1 MGTGLKSGNEV
12 TLLFASELEDARSVF
27 DIKEILHELRR
38 DLAMKK
44 RPLRIMRHI
53 PGCYVEF
60 ASGAL
65 HGSIIF
71 SNGKAP
77 SRSFDVQMILGCGK
91 MTQTKRRLVQE
102 HQSHISISV
111 TVETEDGEKR
121 PQANAQE
128 VLKRL
133 AQSASARLANLDA
146 TVMYWGPSVETY
158 NKLEFGAFFASD
170 SLMPPSIALS
180 PLPQPTP
187 RPEVA
192 ETRPRFSNDQ
202 DRMEQLADQMR
213 TKSLLE
219 ETPSLKEV
227 VAQSWSMTMGMA
239 NSSYGKIAAGLAL
252 GVILHATFSD
262 AVIVERAMADT
273 ADQTIIVAAE

>member
-1 MGTGLKSGNEV
+1 M
-12 TLLFASELEDARSVF
+12 
-27 DIKEILHELRR
+27 
-38 DLAMKK
+38 
-44 RPLRIMRHI
+44 
-53 PGCYVEF
+53 
-60 ASGAL
+60 
-65 HGSIIF
+65 
-71 SNGKAP
+71 
-77 SRSFDVQMILGCGK
+77 
-91 MTQTKRRLVQE
+91 
-102 HQSHISISV
+102 
-111 TVETEDGEKR
+111 
-121 PQANAQE
+121 
-128 VLKRL
+128 LKRL
-133 AQSASARLANLDA
+133 AQSASARLANLD
-146 TVMYWGPSVETY
+146 TTIMYWGPSVETY

-180 PLPQPTP
+180 PLPQPKP